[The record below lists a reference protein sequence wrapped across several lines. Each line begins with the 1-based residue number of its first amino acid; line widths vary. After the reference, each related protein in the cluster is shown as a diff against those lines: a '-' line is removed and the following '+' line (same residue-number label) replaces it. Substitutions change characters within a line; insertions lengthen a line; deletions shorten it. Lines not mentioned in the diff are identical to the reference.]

1 MMNRSSATLN
11 LRNEEREEAFK
22 LQSPSRRIKTRATLG
37 GRQPQPLHV
46 PRPDDREVPPVRG
59 QYGTRV
65 QPLRHRDHRRVHEA
79 KGEVSVVLHQ
89 LRAPIEIARLEGFDR
104 ELADRHR
111 PHEACLGLDP
121 LAPLNQIRDLGQ
133 DGDGDHHLARAR
145 LPPAPYPLVPGIA
158 AVQEGVHRAGIGD
171 GGQSCGSRQRS
182 SSTRSD
188 VSVCPLSN
196 RILHTQGRC
205 YLPSPPHFSPYRP
218 TAVPPIFPSSSQA
231 ELSPM
236 KTQGS
241 NKDVVFLS
249 GVRTGCG
256 TFGGSLK
263 DHSATALGA
272 IAARCALERSA
283 VPPDAIGHTVFGNAL
298 QTSPDAIYCARHIGL
313 KAGLPIEVPAVTVN
327 RLCGSGFEAITQGAQ
342 LILLGEAEAVLAGG
356 AESMSQAPHVVRGA
370 RWGLRLGPSAPLEDL
385 LWEALKDPQ
394 CGLSMA
400 ETAENLADKYKL
412 TRKEVDEVALG
423 SQQRAKQAWDACVFQ
438 DEVVGIPT
446 KKKGQQVEFRADEH
460 MRPETTL
467 EVLGSLKSYFKKDGL
482 VTAGNASG
490 ISDGAAATVIASD
503 EYAKAHGLK
512 PLGRLVAWAVVG
524 VEPKYMGIG
533 PAPAARKA
541 LQKAAMKLEQMD
553 LMEVNEA
560 FAPQYLAVERELG
573 LDRAK
578 TNVHGGAIA
587 IGHPLA
593 ASGTRITIHL
603 LHALRQQKK
612 RFGLG
617 SACIGGGQ
625 GAAVIVEA
633 FPA

>member
-1 MMNRSSATLN
+1 
-11 LRNEEREEAFK
+11 
-22 LQSPSRRIKTRATLG
+22 
-37 GRQPQPLHV
+37 
-46 PRPDDREVPPVRG
+46 
-59 QYGTRV
+59 
-65 QPLRHRDHRRVHEA
+65 
-79 KGEVSVVLHQ
+79 
-89 LRAPIEIARLEGFDR
+89 
-104 ELADRHR
+104 
-111 PHEACLGLDP
+111 
-121 LAPLNQIRDLGQ
+121 
-133 DGDGDHHLARAR
+133 
-145 LPPAPYPLVPGIA
+145 
-158 AVQEGVHRAGIGD
+158 
-171 GGQSCGSRQRS
+171 
-182 SSTRSD
+182 
-188 VSVCPLSN
+188 
-196 RILHTQGRC
+196 
-205 YLPSPPHFSPYRP
+205 
-218 TAVPPIFPSSSQA
+218 
-231 ELSPM
+231 M
-236 KTQGS
+236 KS
-241 NKDVVFLS
+241 VVFLS
-249 GVRTGCG
+249 GVRTGFG
-256 TFGGSLK
+256 AFGGSLK
-263 DHSATALGA
+263 DLSAIDLGA
-272 IAARCALERSA
+272 HASRAALERSR
-283 VPPDAIGHTVFGNAL
+283 VPGGDIGHVVFGNAL
-298 QTSPDAIYCARHIGL
+298 QTSADAIYLARHVGL

-342 LILLGEAEAVLAGG
+342 LIMLGDADAVLAGG

-385 LWEALKDPQ
+385 LWESLKDPQ

-400 ETAENLADKYKL
+400 ETAEGLAEKYKL

-438 DEVVGIPT
+438 DEVVAIT
-446 KKKGQQVEFRADEH
+446 IKKKGKDVEFRADEH

-467 EVLGSLKSYFKKDGL
+467 EVLLSLKPYFKKDGL

-512 PLGRLVAWAVVG
+512 PLGRLVAWAVAG

-541 LQKAAMKLEQMD
+541 LAKAGMKLDQMD
-553 LMEVNEA
+553 LVEVNEA